1 MEIGSPIASLGL
13 GFKVD
18 EHRTKLVGSKGS
30 VVIAIGDF
38 VTIELAGIDEDQHR
52 IFGWILDAKAKDGKG
67 KSFSFQPNKSTRTN
81 DLFDKTK
88 RPLARSGKSGRPW
101 SSKKEKQKDRS
112 SSHHKKGRKKKR

>member
-1 MEIGSPIASLGL
+1 MSIVSLIGIGS
-13 GFKVD
+13 
-18 EHRTKLVGSKGS
+18 
-30 VVIAIGDF
+30 
-38 VTIELAGIDEDQHR
+38 IELAGIDEDQHR